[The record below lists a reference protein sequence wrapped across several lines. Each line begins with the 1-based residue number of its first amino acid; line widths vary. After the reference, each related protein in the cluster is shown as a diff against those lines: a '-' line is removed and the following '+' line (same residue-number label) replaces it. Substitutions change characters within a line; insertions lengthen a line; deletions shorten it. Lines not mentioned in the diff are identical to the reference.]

1 MCVKARFYL
10 LCSFFFVTAFTF
22 GQEKNFQIPDSLNGK
37 DFTYLYNRYLQEY
50 KDTISVK
57 IYLNTYYKKA
67 IIEKDRV
74 SQSIALNE
82 LSYYTIDTITKLD
95 LIHKSLSISN
105 SVDSLYSIAAYNHLG
120 MYYQSNY
127 EYGKALQQ
135 HLRVLRLSEKNE
147 YDAYQIIALNSI
159 ASVKKNVGKHKEAL
173 SLYKRSLELQQK
185 NQTSGYNA
193 IIPITVHIAESYR
206 DNKKYDSASYYYTI
220 VKENAQKEDMYFL
233 NIATINEG
241 INLYYKKHFEEATLL
256 IQKGID
262 EANYNDFYGSRH
274 HILSQFYLGKIH
286 LPSNKKIA
294 KEYFY
299 NVDSLLTATHTAI
312 PEVREIYEYLI
323 TEYKTTQN
331 HREHLSTINKLMQFD
346 SIANSRKL
354 NIVDKLYSG
363 FDTPEL
369 LKDKERLIQTLE
381 SKNQILSTKTFII
394 ILFFSGF
401 IILFIIQLRKH
412 QVYKKRFEAILK
424 ESTTNSKHSIKPNR
438 IKTTSEN
445 ISIDAP
451 VIHEVLKKLKVFE
464 TKNDFLKNN
473 ITVTSLA
480 KKLSTNTKYL
490 SKIINT
496 HKGKSFIHYINDLRV
511 DYMVKEL
518 KINATLQRYT
528 ILSIAKEAGFNSAK
542 SFSDA
547 FKKKTGITPTY
558 YIKNLKAK
566 KIVA

>member
-22 GQEKNFQIPDSLNGK
+22 GQEKNFQIPDSLNDK
-37 DFTYLYNRYLQEY
+37 DFEYLYYRYRQEY
-50 KDTISVK
+50 KDTIAVK

-67 IIEKDRV
+67 VIAKDKV

-82 LSYYTIDTITKLD
+82 LSYFSIDTITKLD

-127 EYGKALQQ
+127 EYEKALQQ
-135 HLRVLRLSEKNE
+135 HLKVLQLSQKYK
-147 YDAYQIIALNSI
+147 YDAYEIIAYTSI
-159 ASVKKNVGKHKEAL
+159 AGIKKNIGKHKEAL
-173 SLYKRSLELQQK
+173 SQYKKSLELQQK
-185 NQTSGYNA
+185 NPTSNYNA
-193 IIPITVHIAESYR
+193 MIPISVHLAELYR
-206 DNKKYDSASYYYTI
+206 DSKEYDSASYYYKI
-220 VKENAQKEDMYFL
+220 IKENAQKEDMYYL

-241 INLYYKKHFEEATLL
+241 INLYYKDHIEKATLL

-274 HILSQFYLGKIH
+274 HILSQFYLGKIY
-286 LPSNKKIA
+286 LSSNKTIA
-294 KEYFY
+294 KKYFLK
-299 NVDSLLTATHTAI
+299 VDSLLTTSHTAV
-312 PEVREIYEYLI
+312 PEVREAYEYLM
-323 TEYKTTQN
+323 TEYKTAQN
-331 HREHLSTINKLMQFD
+331 HKEHLSTINKLMLFD
-346 SIANSRKL
+346 SIASSRKL
-354 NIVDKLYSG
+354 NIVDKLYSEY
-363 FDTPEL
+363 DTPEL
-369 LKDKERLIQTLE
+369 LKEKERLIQTLE

-394 ILFFSGF
+394 IVCFSGF
-401 IILFIIQLRKH
+401 IILFIIQLWKH

-424 ESTTNSKHSIKPNR
+424 ELNTNSKHNIKPNR
-438 IKTTSEN
+438 IKTISEN

-451 VIHEVLKKLKVFE
+451 VIHEILKKLKVFE

-490 SKIINT
+490 SKTINT
-496 HKGKSFIHYINDLRV
+496 HKGKSFIHYINDLRI
-511 DYMVKEL
+511 DYMIKEL
-518 KINATLQRYT
+518 KINDTLQRYT
-528 ILSIAKEAGFNSAK
+528 ILSIAQEAGFNSAK

-547 FKKKTGITPTY
+547 FKKKTGITPTF
-558 YIKNLKAK
+558 YIKNLKSK